1 MVETK
6 IADLSPAMTREL
18 MPAMFDYVLLP
29 SAGASGG
36 ILVAWDTGAWSSANQ
51 STGQFS
57 ASVRLEP
64 VDTALVPWSLT
75 VVYGPVHDSLRT
87 VRDAALE
94 PLLICGDFNMIYQAR
109 DKSNNRLNL
118 RAMRDFR
125 RALDAMQVDEL
136 VLHSRLY
143 TWSNERRQPTLERI
157 DRAFAM
163 TSWLEAFPCHH
174 LRSLS
179 SQCSDHAPLLL
190 NLHHN
195 SWAKPRFRFEGFW
208 ARLPGFQEIVAQAW
222 AMPVGGV
229 DACRALDIKFRL
241 TAKAL
246 KNWSREHVGSVRQQL
261 FMAKELIAQLD
272 IAQERRLLSD
282 EECSMRRDLKRRCLG
297 LASMARTIAR
307 HRSRI

>member
-1 MVETK
+1 MRARRSVVRELLLRERAAVIGMVETK
-6 IADLSPAMTREL
+6 IADLSPARTCEL

-51 STGQFS
+51 STGQFT

-75 VVYGPVHDSLRT
+75 VVYGPVDDSRKQDFLQELRT

-136 VLHSRLY
+136 VLHGRIY
-143 TWSNERRQPTLERI
+143 TWSNERR
-157 DRAFAM
+157 
-163 TSWLEAFPCHH
+163 
-174 LRSLS
+174 
-179 SQCSDHAPLLL
+179 
-190 NLHHN
+190 
-195 SWAKPRFRFEGFW
+195 
-208 ARLPGFQEIVAQAW
+208 
-222 AMPVGGV
+222 
-229 DACRALDIKFRL
+229 
-241 TAKAL
+241 
-246 KNWSREHVGSVRQQL
+246 
-261 FMAKELIAQLD
+261 
-272 IAQERRLLSD
+272 
-282 EECSMRRDLKRRCLG
+282 
-297 LASMARTIAR
+297 
-307 HRSRI
+307 

>member
-18 MPAMFDYVLLP
+18 MPAMFDYVLLQ
-29 SAGASGG
+29 SAGASGC
-36 ILVAWDTGAWSSANQ
+36 IIVAWHTEAWSSANQ

-64 VDTALVPWSLT
+64 VDTTLVRWSLT
-75 VVYGPVHDSLRT
+75 VVYGPVDETLKHDFLQELRT

-118 RAMRDFR
+118 RAMCDFC

-136 VLHSRLY
+136 VLHGRLY
-143 TWSNERRQPTLERI
+143 TWSNERRQPMLERI
-157 DRAFAM
+157 DRAFAT
-163 TSWLEAFPCHH
+163 TSWLQAFPCHH

-190 NLHHN
+190 NLQHN
-195 SWAKPRFRFEGFW
+195 SWA
-208 ARLPGFQEIVAQAW
+208 
-222 AMPVGGV
+222 
-229 DACRALDIKFRL
+229 
-241 TAKAL
+241 
-246 KNWSREHVGSVRQQL
+246 
-261 FMAKELIAQLD
+261 
-272 IAQERRLLSD
+272 
-282 EECSMRRDLKRRCLG
+282 
-297 LASMARTIAR
+297 
-307 HRSRI
+307 